1 MTKRTQY
8 GRCLTVF
15 LAVGLMCLLLAGC
28 GGDSNKFKN
37 VSVAGVDLTG
47 LTVEE
52 AVQAVQQAT
61 KDTYT
66 QNPMVIQIL
75 DVTREITPQQSAASL
90 NAEAAVNAAM
100 QWYREGG
107 RGVFD
112 AIPYMSLNTAVI
124 DSTVADLQ
132 THFSAPGAQ
141 PGYTLLGI
149 MPDLTPEGIDTPCQ
163 TLALYTGFPEYSV
176 SFDGLSS
183 KILDAY
189 NTGVFRVKLDGA
201 MVEPEPLDLNAIYQE
216 LYLPPVDAVVNEE
229 TFEVTPETYGYG
241 FDLEHAKQ
249 LLSLTS
255 YGETLQIPMER
266 ITPAALSQ
274 QIGSMFYRDVL
285 ASYSTP
291 HTKNADRNTNLD
303 LACQAING
311 HIVLPGDTFSYNEVV
326 GERTEKK
333 GYKGAN
339 AYENGLTV
347 TTVGGG
353 VCQVSSTLYYC
364 CLVADLNIVAQREH
378 SYAPTYMPAGTDA
391 AVSWPSLDFKFRNN
405 TNYPIRI
412 EANVSDGYV
421 NISLVGTDEK
431 DYYIV
436 LDPVT
441 VLTKRYETVYEEYTA
456 DNPEGYTDGQ
466 VLVTPFTGYDVKT
479 YRCLYSKENDQ
490 LIAREHI
497 DTSYYSKRD
506 RVVVKIVETL
516 PTEPTEPTDPSQPT
530 EPADPT
536 APTEPTEAPEV
547 TEPTVPDDF
556 SGSGGGIGADSG
568 GSL

>member
-8 GRCLTVF
+8 GRWLAVF
-15 LAVGLMCLLLAGC
+15 LAAGLMCALLAGC
-28 GGDSNKFKN
+28 GSDFNKFKN

-75 DVTREITPQQSAASL
+75 DVTREITPQQSGAAL
-90 NAEAAVNAAM
+90 NVEAAVNAAM

-107 RGVFD
+107 SGVFD

-124 DSTVADLQ
+124 DNTVTDLQ
-132 THFSAPGAQ
+132 THFSAPGAE
-141 PGYTLLGI
+141 PGYTLLGT
-149 MPDLTPEGIDTPCQ
+149 MPDLTPEGIATPCQ

-176 SFDGLSS
+176 SFDGLSA

-189 NTGVFRVKLDGA
+189 NTGVFRVKLDGT
-201 MVEPEPLDLNAIYQE
+201 MVEPKPLDLDAIYGE
-216 LYLPPVDAVVNEE
+216 LYLAPVDAVVNEE
-229 TFEVTPETYGYG
+229 TFEVTPEIYGYG
-241 FDLEHAKQ
+241 FDLEHTKQ

-266 ITPAALSQ
+266 ITPAALSE

-412 EANVSDGYV
+412 EANVSGGYV

-441 VLTKRYETVYEEYTA
+441 VLTKRYETVYEEYPA

-490 LIAREHI
+490 LIVREHI
-497 DTSYYSKRD
+497 DTSYYSRRD
-506 RVVVKIVETL
+506 RVIVKIVETV
-516 PTEPTEPTDPSQPT
+516 PTEPTEPTQPTDPSQPT
-530 EPADPT
+530 EPG
-536 APTEPTEAPEV
+536 APTEPTESPEV
-547 TEPTVPDDF
+547 TEPTVPEDF
-556 SGSGGGIGADSG
+556 TGSGGGIGADPG
-568 GSL
+568 GAL